1 MGSSENTSKI
11 HILLNNFFISD
22 SISTRMVPKWPPGP
36 CHQSY
41 VVFVFVGSGAGNS
54 KCADDVLFWPFS
66 ILGSGT
72 RDLLWLNDL
81 MTVLKKLI
89 T

>member
-1 MGSSENTSKI
+1 MLDNFSEKFSKN
-11 HILLNNFFISD
+11 HILVNNFFISD

-41 VVFVFVGSGAGNS
+41 VVFVGGGVETS
-54 KCADDVLFWPFS
+54 KCTDNALFWPFS

-81 MTVLKKLI
+81 ITVLKKLI
-89 T
+89 S